1 VHVLAIGR
9 VHGTSFGF
17 PNPGLLPTRK
27 ELADLYETVEDAIDR
42 LERKGI
48 GAKGEVIATRNG
60 AKRIARRAERLGCK
74 AIVMAADAKRNPV
87 VRNFMWSQEP
97 QRVARRSKVPVH
109 LVEVT

>member
-1 VHVLAIGR
+1 MLAIGR

-17 PNPGLLPTRK
+17 PNPGLLPTRA
-27 ELADLYETVEDAIDR
+27 ELEELYTSVDKTIER

-48 GAKGEVIATRNG
+48 EARGEVLATRNG

-74 AIVMAADAKRNPV
+74 AIVMAADPKRNPA

-97 QRVARRSKVPVH
+97 QRVARRSKKVPVH
-109 LVEVT
+109 LVEVQ

>member
-1 VHVLAIGR
+1 VLAIGR

-17 PNPGLLPTRK
+17 PNPGLLPTRA
-27 ELADLYETVEDAIDR
+27 ELEELYAEVDKTIER

-48 GAKGEVIATRNG
+48 EAKGEVIATRNG
-60 AKRIARRAERLGCK
+60 AKRIARRAEKLGCN
-74 AIVMAADAKRNPV
+74 AIVMAADAKANPMK
-87 VRNFMWSQEP
+87 RNFMWSQEP

>member
-1 VHVLAIGR
+1 VLAIGR
-9 VHGTSFGF
+9 VHGSSFGF

-27 ELADLYETVEDAIDR
+27 ELEDLYAIVDAAIER

-48 GAKGEVIATRNG
+48 EAKGEVLATRNG
-60 AKRIARRAERLGCK
+60 AKRIARRAEKLGCS
-74 AIVMAADAKRNPV
+74 AIVMAADAKANPMK
-87 VRNFMWSQEP
+87 RNFMWSQEP

>member
-1 VHVLAIGR
+1 VLAIGR

-17 PNPGLLPTRK
+17 PNPGLLPTRA
-27 ELADLYETVEDAIDR
+27 ELEELYSVVDKAIER
-42 LERKGI
+42 LEHKGI
-48 GAKGEVIATRNG
+48 DAKGEVLATRNG

-109 LVEVT
+109 FVEVK